1 MIYKP
6 CLRCCW
12 LVRWLDKDGCGVVG
26 TTTWPR
32 PVQRVTRPPGGGGD
46 LLIAELL
53 PSIAHSVVLNVPICA
68 DVAFIHIIYVHY
80 ILPIEY
86 NID

>member
-1 MIYKP
+1 M
-6 CLRCCW
+6 
-12 LVRWLDKDGCGVVG
+12 VG

-53 PSIAHSVVLNVPICA
+53 PSIAHCVVLTVSICA
-68 DVAFIHIIYVHY
+68 DAWLLYILLYVHS
-80 ILPIEY
+80 
-86 NID
+86 